1 MNNSHHW
8 NIAIFQKTN
17 FLANHMNYK
26 NSITTN
32 WILGLKKNPP
42 NWQAI
47 RGQDTNLIRKTVSCL
62 SRTLSQQIKYPPW
75 MEWNCC
81 RYTLEGNSTLN
92 FSSGFIRRI
101 QNRRDVASLLKKLA
115 ASMQSKLIITLP
127 VKIPIRLRK
136 RFTLCWS
143 LRHFSL
149 QWWIWFVGIKTVG
162 AILLLK

>member
-92 FSSGFIRRI
+92 FLNVRKETCINVRYNISCCFRMWKISFRSHWTYSSGFIRRI

-115 ASMQSKLIITLP
+115 ASMQ
-127 VKIPIRLRK
+127 
-136 RFTLCWS
+136 
-143 LRHFSL
+143 
-149 QWWIWFVGIKTVG
+149 
-162 AILLLK
+162 